1 MAEKVY
7 GYVRVASRYQ
17 NERRQVIAMRQFGV
31 ESRNIYVDKQS
42 GRDFNRP
49 SYRRMLA
56 RLGEGDTMVVKSIDR
71 LGRNYDDILEQ

>member
-1 MAEKVY
+1 M
-7 GYVRVASRYQ
+7 
-17 NERRQVIAMRQFGV
+17 
-31 ESRNIYVDKQS
+31 DKQS

>member
-7 GYVRVASRYQ
+7 GYVRVSSRDQ

-42 GRDFNRP
+42 GRDLNRP